1 MRAFFFI
8 AIFLCFGKLLAQE
21 KEIVYSL
28 QKDEQIAVY
37 ENALGVYQSRL
48 GFAFVIDN
56 TTKNTRKYCVN
67 KVLYENFTRKSI
79 EQPRLTNEHWGIVD
93 TRKDSNIVIF
103 DGYRVAKYPK
113 TKRTF
118 DLRITKRLYGY
129 VIYDE
134 PSAEYNVIV
143 NGFVYG
149 PYTNLLNYYLS
160 PDGTNWAVSY
170 YENAGS
176 HYNYFIKFN
185 NQRILGP
192 YKNIYDFALLNNNQW
207 VLVAEASNNNNKI
220 YLANQKGDIG
230 FFDKELQGK
239 PVEIKLLYTNQNYAM
254 NVVKDQKIYF
264 MVNGEVFGP
273 YEEFVKQ
280 TDLGIKPDRFNY
292 VVGKK
297 NTLYYRD
304 KPILDNV
311 RKFTVSDSRNT
322 IAIVL
327 YNDQLIL
334 NGKINLGTFKNIE
347 KIDFPDGKEDF
358 YFWTK
363 EKENE
368 TEYAL
373 YAYVNNQVNKLGT
386 YKMTLQENQLPN
398 VRFAPSEKNWGFSYI
413 NEKQEAKIVVDG
425 KEYDTNFI
433 NEVSLYAQDGK
444 EYAAWL
450 SVEGQ
455 NIILNKIVFE

>member
-1 MRAFFFI
+1 MKI
-8 AIFLCFGKLLAQE
+8 LKLLLLYFLPYQAVFAQI
-21 KEIVYSL
+21 KEVVYSL

-56 TTKNTRKYCVN
+56 LAKNTRKYCVN

-93 TRKDSNIVIF
+93 TRADSNWVMF
-103 DGYRVAKYPK
+103 DGYRIAKYPK
-113 TKRTF
+113 SKKTF

-129 VIYDE
+129 VVYDE

-143 NGFVYG
+143 NGFTYG

-160 PDGTNWAVSY
+160 PDGTNWAVTY

-176 HYNYFIKFN
+176 HYNYFVKFN

-192 YKNIYDFALLNNNQW
+192 YKKIYDFALLNNNQW
-207 VLVAEASNNNNKI
+207 VVVAEAPEDKEKI
-220 YLANQKGDIG
+220 YIANQKGDIG
-230 FFDKELQGK
+230 IFEKQIQGQN
-239 PVEIKLLYTNQNYAM
+239 VEIKLNYTSQNYAM
-254 NVVKDQKIYF
+254 NVVKNQKIYF

-297 NTLYYRD
+297 NTLHFRD

-311 RKFTVSDSRNT
+311 KKFTVSDSRNT

-327 YNDQLIL
+327 NNDKLNL
-334 NGKINLGTFKNIE
+334 NGKKDLGTFKNIE

-358 YFWTK
+358 YFWAK
-363 EKENE
+363 E
-368 TEYAL
+368 TEGEYTL
-373 YAYVNNQVNKLGT
+373 YAYIDSKINKLGA
-386 YKMTLQENQLPN
+386 YKIAVQSDLPN
-398 VRFAPSEKNWGFSYI
+398 VHFAPSEKNWGFSYM

-425 KEYDTNFI
+425 KEYSTNFI
-433 NEVSLYAQDGK
+433 NEVSLYAQEGK

-450 SVEGQ
+450 SLEGRD
-455 NIILNKIVFE
+455 IILNKIVFE

>member
-1 MRAFFFI
+1 
-8 AIFLCFGKLLAQE
+8 
-21 KEIVYSL
+21 
-28 QKDEQIAVY
+28 
-37 ENALGVYQSRL
+37 YQSRL
-48 GFAFVIDN
+48 GFAFVIEN
-56 TTKNTRKYCVN
+56 LAKNTRKYCVN
-67 KVLYENFTRKSI
+67 KVLYENFSRKSI

-93 TRKDSNIVIF
+93 TRADSNLVMF
-103 DGYRVAKYPK
+103 DGYRIAKYPK

-129 VIYDE
+129 VVYDE

-143 NGFVYG
+143 NGFTYG

-192 YKNIYDFALLNNNQW
+192 YKNIYDFVLLNNNQW
-207 VLVAEASNNNNKI
+207 VVVAEAPEDKEKI
-220 YLANQKGDIG
+220 YVANQKGEIG
-230 FFDKELQGK
+230 LFDKQLGET
-239 PVEIKLLYTNQNYAM
+239 PVENKLIYTHQNYAM

-264 MVNGEVFGP
+264 MVNGEILGP

-297 NTLYYRD
+297 NTLYFRD

-311 RKFTVSDSRNT
+311 KKFTVSDSRNT

-327 YNDQLIL
+327 NNDQLNL

-363 EKENE
+363 ENE
-368 TEYAL
+368 TEYTL
-373 YAYVNNQVNKLGT
+373 YAYINSKIEKLGS
-386 YKMTLQENQLPN
+386 YKMSLQSSLPN
-398 VRFAPSEKNWGFSYI
+398 IHFAPSEKNWGFSYI

-425 KEYDTNFI
+425 KEYETNFI
-433 NEVSLYAQDGK
+433 NEVSLYAQEGK

-455 NIILNKIVFE
+455 NIILNKITFE

>member
-1 MRAFFFI
+1 MRIFI
-8 AIFLCFGKLLAQE
+8 LLIALCCSEHFLKAQD
-21 KEIVYSL
+21 KEQVYSL
-28 QKDEQIAVY
+28 QKDEQIAIY
-37 ENALGVYQSRL
+37 ESTLGVYQSRL
-48 GFAFVIDN
+48 GFVFVIDN
-56 TTKNTRKYCVN
+56 TAKNTRKYCVN
-67 KVLYENFTRKSI
+67 KVLYDGFSRKSI
-79 EQPRLTNEHWGIVD
+79 EQPRLTNEHWGIID
-93 TRKDSNIVIF
+93 SRADSNLVMF

-113 TKRTF
+113 SKRTF

-129 VIYDE
+129 VVYDE

-143 NGFVYG
+143 NGFTYG
-149 PYTNLLNYYLS
+149 PYINLLNYYLS

-192 YKNIYDFALLNNNQW
+192 YKYIYDFALLNNNQW
-207 VLVAEASNNNNKI
+207 VVVAQAPDDKEKI
-220 YLANQKGDIG
+220 YIANQKGDIG
-230 FFDKELQGK
+230 YFEKKLQGQYI
-239 PVEIKLLYTNQNYAM
+239 ETKLIYTNQNYAM

-273 YEEFVKQ
+273 YDDFVKQ

-297 NTLYYRD
+297 NTLHFRD

-311 RKFTVSDSRNT
+311 KKFTVSDSRNT

-327 YNDQLIL
+327 NNDQLNL

-363 EKENE
+363 ENE
-368 TEYAL
+368 LEYTL
-373 YAYVNNQVNKLGT
+373 YAYINTKINKLGS
-386 YKMTLQENQLPN
+386 YKISSESSLPN
-398 VRFAPSEKNWGFSYI
+398 VHFAPSQKNWGFSYL
-413 NEKQEAKIVVDG
+413 NERQEAKIVVDG

-444 EYAAWL
+444 EYAAWISL
-450 SVEGQ
+450 EGQ
-455 NIILNKIVFE
+455 SIILNKITFE

>member
-1 MRAFFFI
+1 MKRVCLAVLLQVI
-8 AIFLCFGKLLAQE
+8 SYWIFGQN
-21 KEIVYSL
+21 KELVYSL
-28 QKDEQIAVY
+28 QKNEQIASY

-48 GFAFVIDN
+48 GFIFVIDDLS
-56 TTKNTRKYCVN
+56 KNTRKYCVN

-79 EQPRLTNEHWGIVD
+79 EQPRLTNEHWGVVD
-93 TRKDSNIVIF
+93 TRADSNWVMF
-103 DGYRVAKYPK
+103 DGYRIAKYPT

-129 VIYDE
+129 VVYDE

-143 NGFVYG
+143 NGFTYG

-160 PDGTNWAVSY
+160 PDGTNWAVTY

-176 HYNYFIKFN
+176 HYNYFVKFN
-185 NQRILGP
+185 NQQVLGP
-192 YKNIYDFALLNNNQW
+192 YKKIYDFALLNNNQW
-207 VLVAEASNNNNKI
+207 VIVAEAPNDKDKI
-220 YLANQKGDIG
+220 YVANQKGEIG
-230 FFDKELQGK
+230 IFEKQLQGQN
-239 PVEIKLLYTNQNYAM
+239 VAVQLIYTNQNYAM
-254 NVVKDQKIYF
+254 NVVKNQKIYF

-273 YEEFVKQ
+273 YDEFVKQ

-297 NTLYYRD
+297 NTLYFRD

-311 RKFTVSDSRNT
+311 KKFTVSDSRNA

-327 YNDQLIL
+327 NNDQLNL

-347 KIDFPDGKEDF
+347 KIDFPEGKEDF

-363 EKENE
+363 E
-368 TEYAL
+368 TEGEYTL
-373 YAYVNNQVNKLGT
+373 YAYINNAIKKLGS
-386 YKMTLQENQLPN
+386 YKMSVQGYLPN
-398 VRFAPSEKNWGFSYI
+398 VHFAPSEKNWGFSYI

-425 KEYDTNFI
+425 KEYTTNFI
-433 NEVSLYAQDGK
+433 NEVSLYAEGGK

-450 SVEGQ
+450 SLEGQ
-455 NIILNKIVFE
+455 DIMLNKIVFE